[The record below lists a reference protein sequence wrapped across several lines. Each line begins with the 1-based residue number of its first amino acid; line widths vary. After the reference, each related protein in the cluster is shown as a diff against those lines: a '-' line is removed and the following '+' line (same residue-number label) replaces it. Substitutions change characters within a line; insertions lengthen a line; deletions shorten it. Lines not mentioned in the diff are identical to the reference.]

1 MIRMKMKQVTRVIMN
16 KFPNATIH
24 ESYTHN
30 TIIINNCKV
39 VLNKID
45 GNINV
50 QETSICGTGIFKT
63 VLDLIK
69 GVSN

>member
-1 MIRMKMKQVTRVIMN
+1 MIRDKMRQITRSLMN
-16 KFPNATIH
+16 AYPNATIY
-24 ESYTHN
+24 ESYRRN

-50 QETSICGTGIFKT
+50 QETAICGTGIFKT
-63 VLDLIK
+63 VLDIIK
-69 GVSN
+69 RCE

>member
-1 MIRMKMKQVTRVIMN
+1 MIEMKMRQVTRVLMN
-16 KFPNATIH
+16 KFPNATIY

-39 VLNKID
+39 VLNKIE

-50 QETSICGTGIFKT
+50 QETSICGTGIFET

-69 GVSN
+69 SVSN